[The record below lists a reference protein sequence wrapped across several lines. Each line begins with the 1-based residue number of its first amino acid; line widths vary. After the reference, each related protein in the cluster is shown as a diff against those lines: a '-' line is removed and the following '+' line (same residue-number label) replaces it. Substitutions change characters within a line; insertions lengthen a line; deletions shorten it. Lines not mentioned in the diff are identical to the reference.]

1 MPCCN
6 NYIFLINYIWNLRN
20 KSCLFALNFNARK
33 SQIFPSWEILCN
45 KNIFMKF
52 IMRFHISKPL
62 MYNVWTNWFKAY
74 MTSVF
79 KLRSCFNLTTI
90 NPWKLMVLVKYYI
103 YLQHLWECCIFFMLW
118 HFIDTSFDEILRTC
132 IRSLALK
139 KFLTLS
145 LLLFS
150 WHFRCFI
157 LRYF

>member
-1 MPCCN
+1 MEPQKQELSFSLKFQCQKISN
-6 NYIFLINYIWNLRN
+6 LPQLRDPLQQKYLHEIYI
-20 KSCLFALNFNARK
+20 
-33 SQIFPSWEILCN
+33 
-45 KNIFMKF
+45 
-52 IMRFHISKPL
+52 RFHISQPL
-62 MYNVWTNWFKAY
+62 VYNVWTNWFKAY
-74 MTSVF
+74 MNSVF

-103 YLQHLWECCIFFMLW
+103 YLQLLWECCIFFMLW

-132 IRSLALK
+132 IRGLALK